1 MLLINSIL
9 KDRPRSN
16 PVKAGIVRGANSPN
30 ATLIH
35 YLVFIS
41 LTLVIEV
48 ILLIYNLYTTGLT
61 HQLQVTGE
69 PKLDSKEHGLG
80 WFLDCDHLSENV

>member
-1 MLLINSIL
+1 MQ
-9 KDRPRSN
+9 
-16 PVKAGIVRGANSPN
+16 AGIVRGVTPS
-30 ATLIH
+30 ATLIY

-48 ILLIYNLYTTGLT
+48 ILLIYYLYTIGLT
-61 HQLQVTGE
+61 HQLQATGE

-80 WFLDCDHLSENV
+80 WFLDCDHLGEHV

>member
-1 MLLINSIL
+1 MQ
-9 KDRPRSN
+9 
-16 PVKAGIVRGANSPN
+16 AGIVRGVTPN
-30 ATLIH
+30 ATLIY

-48 ILLIYNLYTTGLT
+48 ILLLATNTNGLT
-61 HQLQVTGE
+61 HQLQATGE

-80 WFLDCDHLSENV
+80 WFLDCDHLGEKRLKYSVKIFYYYYRM